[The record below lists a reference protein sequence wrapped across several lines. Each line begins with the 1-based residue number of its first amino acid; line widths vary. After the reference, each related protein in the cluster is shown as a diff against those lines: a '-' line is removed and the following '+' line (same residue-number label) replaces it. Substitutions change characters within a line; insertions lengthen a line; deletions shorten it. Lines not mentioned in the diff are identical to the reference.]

1 MAEAA
6 NIWDK
11 IQQGVKETERLIA
24 QKQYNLAMVRSRQ
37 TLEYMVK
44 SLGARACIIDGDLS
58 DTIDQLY
65 DGQWIT
71 KTTKERYHK
80 LRMLGNKAVHEGND
94 NPADANQAYRILAD
108 EFYTFA
114 NDYNPNRRRPQRSS
128 SASSRPKSGPG
139 SVRKRKKRKKAP
151 AFGILGIL
159 LPVLFVI
166 VLSIFIVRLLVP
178 DDKAKE
184 TSAPETTPAMVT
196 EAEPTTPEE
205 TEPTTPEET
214 EPPTEE
220 TTTSAV
226 YKTTSTLNVRS
237 MPSTDSRILA
247 QLAPGEEV
255 TVIGVHDQQWSIISY
270 EGQDAYVATAYLTQ

>member
-11 IQQGVKETERLIA
+11 IQQGLKETERLIA

-71 KTTKERYHK
+71 KTTKDRYHK
-80 LRMLGNKAVHEGND
+80 LRMIGNKAVHEGND
-94 NPADANQAYRILAD
+94 NPADAEQAYRILAD

-114 NDYNPNRRRPQRSS
+114 NNYNPNRSRTQRPSP
-128 SASSRPKSGPG
+128 SRPKNGASPA
-139 SVRKRKKRKKAP
+139 RKRKKRRKAP
-151 AFGILGIL
+151 ALGIAGIL
-159 LPVLFVI
+159 LPVLLVI

-178 DDKAKE
+178 EKDQKE
-184 TSAPETTPAMVT
+184 TAPPETTSAVMTDVETTPPET
-196 EAEPTTPEE
+196 EPTTTAEE
-205 TEPTTPEET
+205 TEPT
-214 EPPTEE
+214 TEE

-237 MPSTDSRILA
+237 RPSTDSRILA

-270 EGQDAYVATAYLTQ
+270 NGQDAYVATAYLTQ

>member
-24 QKQYNLAMVRSRQ
+24 QKQYDLAMVRSRQ

-71 KTTKERYHK
+71 KTTKDHYHK

-114 NDYNPNRRRPQRSS
+114 NDYNPNRRRPQRP
-128 SASSRPKSGPG
+128 SASSRPKGGPG
-139 SVRKRKKRKKAP
+139 PARKRKKRKKAP
-151 AFGILGIL
+151 ALGIFGIL
-159 LPVLFVI
+159 LPVLLVI

-178 DDKAKE
+178 DKDGKE
-184 TSAPETTPAMVT
+184 TSAPETTPTMMT
-196 EAEPTTPEE
+196 QPETLPPETEPTTPEE
-205 TEPTTPEET
+205 TEPTT
-214 EPPTEE
+214 EE
-220 TTTSAV
+220 TTTSTV

-237 MPSTDSRILA
+237 MPSTDSRILV